1 MGLTMYLRRAN
12 LHGYSLQQAQA
23 ASNYYNEM
31 ENKKKR
37 LWHRKMRSPMWS
49 DIDDS
54 FLDMEAVKDLRCEY
68 RKHYITYDTGK
79 KMPIWDV
86 FEYVGYWRKAYV
98 IHDWFVENVQDG
110 EDDYEVHAV
119 SKEQLEEL
127 RTICKDILSGK
138 TRPED
143 TLPDYHGL
151 TPNYQEYGEDYM
163 YALQTTVEILDKL
176 FAQTNWETQTI
187 FYQGS

>member
-1 MGLTMYLRRAN
+1 MGLTMYLWRAN

-31 ENKKKR
+31 ENKKKH
-37 LWHRKMRSPMWS
+37 LWRRNRRFPMWS
-49 DIDDS
+49 DINDS
-54 FLDMEAVKDLRCEY
+54 FLDMEAVKDLRSEY
-68 RKHYITYDTGK
+68 KKHYYPLDIRKET
-79 KMPIWDV
+79 PIWDV
-86 FEYVGYWRKAYV
+86 FEYVGFWSSAHA

-127 RTICKDILSGK
+127 RTFCKNILSGK
-138 TRPED
+138 THIEVNHQD
-143 TLPDYHGL
+143 
-151 TPNYQEYGEDYM
+151 YGELYRDE
-163 YALQTTVEILDKL
+163 LQTTVEILDKI

-187 FYQGS
+187 FYKGSY